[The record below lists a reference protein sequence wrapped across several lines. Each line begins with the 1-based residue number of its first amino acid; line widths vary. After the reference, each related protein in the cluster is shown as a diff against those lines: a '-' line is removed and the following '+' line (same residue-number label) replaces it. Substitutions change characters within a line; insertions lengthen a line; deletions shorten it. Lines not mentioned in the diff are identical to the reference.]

1 MVLRHFKGHF
11 VVAVDKEGTV
21 LQPANPQSC
30 NTTGYGTCFMAE
42 GIFEYYRATK
52 DPKALPVALDALKA
66 FQALMDDPTMTPDEV
81 QYSSALQRA
90 HTCQHI

>member
-1 MVLRHFKGHF
+1 MNHFVDSDGHF

-42 GIFEYYRATK
+42 GIFEYYRASK

-81 QYSSALQRA
+81 HSTALHRA